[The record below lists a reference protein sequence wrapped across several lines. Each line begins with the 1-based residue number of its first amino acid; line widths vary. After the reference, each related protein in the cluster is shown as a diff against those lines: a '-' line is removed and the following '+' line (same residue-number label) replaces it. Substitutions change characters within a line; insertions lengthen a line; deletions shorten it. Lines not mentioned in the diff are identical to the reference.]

1 MSWHSWF
8 TKERKIWHKR
18 FIPSLVTG
26 LAVAIITLFFELT
39 TSNIV
44 LFSSLGAS
52 ASIMT
57 HNKIHELTILRTVV
71 SSYLIALTV
80 SLLVGIGISYGF
92 SSELGVMV
100 TVSITLILLYLFNIF
115 HPPAVS
121 ASLAF
126 LILEGGFAERIM
138 VFIAVIILL
147 IITKLLTYMFFYE
160 NLELRKFHLEFKK
173 IFKK

>member
-8 TKERKIWHKR
+8 TKERRIWHKR

-52 ASIMT
+52 AAIMT
-57 HNKIHELTILRTVV
+57 HNKIHELNILRTVI
-71 SSYLIALTV
+71 SSYLIALVV
-80 SLLVGIGISYGF
+80 SLLVGTGITLGLN
-92 SSELGVMV
+92 SELGVMI
-100 TVSITLILLYLFNIF
+100 TVCVTLILLYLFDIF

-126 LILEGGFAERIM
+126 LILEGGFAERIYI
-138 VFIAVIILL
+138 FFAVIILL
-147 IITKLLTYMFFYE
+147 IITKLLTYLFFYE
-160 NLELRKFHLEFKK
+160 NLELRKFHLEFRKL
-173 IFKK
+173 